1 MVAVN
6 LWSGLRRLTGGETRI
21 EVEAATVR
29 QMLDA
34 LVRAHPGLGPI
45 IKAGVSVSIDGVI
58 EPSLAAPV
66 GPDSEVWLM
75 QRIKGG

>member
-6 LWSGLRRLTGGETRI
+6 LWSGLRRLTGGETRV

-34 LVRAHPGLGPI
+34 LVRAHPGLGPV

-66 GPDSEVWLM
+66 GPDSDVWLM

>member
-6 LWSGLRRLTGGETRI
+6 LWSGLRRLTGGETRV
-21 EVEAATVR
+21 EVQATTVR

-34 LVRAHPGLGPI
+34 LVRAHPGLGPV

-58 EPSLAAPV
+58 EPSLSAPV
-66 GPDSEVWLM
+66 GPGSEVWLM